1 MAQTLESLRGK
12 IGSAT
17 DLLSVVTT
25 MKAISAVNIRH
36 SEKAVEALSEYNRT
50 IEMGLQ
56 ILLMNSETTLTGEQ
70 ATKDKQLGAI
80 IFGSDQGLVGQFN
93 RVIVNHAL
101 SEMDRFNVANQ
112 DRILLVVGLR
122 AAGVIE
128 QTEQHVQEV
137 LPVPSSIPHITQML
151 QEIVVLIESLRQE
164 HGLERLVLFYN
175 HPQSGVSY
183 RPVSLQ
189 LLPINIGWLKRIRDK
204 EWKSRCLPTFTIDS
218 NRLFSA
224 LIREYFLVSMFSA
237 YARSM
242 ASENASRLAT
252 MQVAERNIEERI
264 EELTHQY
271 HQTRQTAITTEIL
284 DIMAGFE
291 ALTGEGV
298 E

>member
-1 MAQTLESLRGK
+1 MAETLETLRSK
-12 IGSAT
+12 IVSAT

-36 SEKAVEALSEYNRT
+36 SEKAVEALAEYNRT

-56 ILLMNSETTLTGEQ
+56 ILLMNSETTFTGEQ
-70 ATKDKQLGAI
+70 EPKDKQFGAI

-101 SEMDRFNVANQ
+101 REMDQLMIDDQ
-112 DRILLVVGLR
+112 DRIIVVVGMR
-122 AAGVIE
+122 AAGVLE
-128 QTEQHVQEV
+128 QANQRIQEI

-151 QEIVVLIESLRQE
+151 QEIVLLIESLRQE
-164 HGLERLVLFYN
+164 HGLEHLVLFYN
-175 HPQSGVSY
+175 HPTTGVSY
-183 RPVSLQ
+183 KPVSLQ
-189 LLPINIGWLKRIRDK
+189 LLPINIDWLSRLENQKW
-204 EWKSRCLPTFTIDS
+204 ESRCLPIFTTDPDQ
-218 NRLFSA
+218 LFSA
-224 LIREYFLVSMFSA
+224 LIREHFLVSMFAA

-264 EELTHQY
+264 EELTNHY

-291 ALTGEGV
+291 ALTGKDV
-298 E
+298 M

>member
-1 MAQTLESLRGK
+1 MTQTLESLRSR

-36 SEKAVEALSEYNRT
+36 SEKAVEALAEYNRT
-50 IEMGLQ
+50 IEMGLK
-56 ILLMNSETTLTGEQ
+56 ILLMNSEATFTGEQ
-70 ATKDKQLGAI
+70 ATQNKQFGAI

-101 SEMDRFNVANQ
+101 SEMKRFEVDVR

-122 AAGVIE
+122 AAAVLE
-128 QTEQHVQEV
+128 QADQQIHEI

-151 QEIVVLIESLRQE
+151 QEIIMLIESLRQE
-164 HGLERLVLFYN
+164 HGLDHLVLFYN

-183 RPVSLQ
+183 RPVSTQ
-189 LLPINIGWLKRIRDK
+189 LLPINIRWLQKIDQK
-204 EWKSRCLPTFTIDS
+204 EWKSRCLPTFTTDPD
-218 NRLFSA
+218 RLFSA
-224 LIREYFLVSMFSA
+224 LIREHFLVSMFSA

-252 MQVAERNIEERI
+252 MQVAEKNIEERI

-271 HQTRQTAITTEIL
+271 HQLRQTAITTEIL

-291 ALTGEGV
+291 ALTG
-298 E
+298 

>member
-1 MAQTLESLRGK
+1 MTQTLESLRGK
-12 IGSAT
+12 INSAT

-36 SEKAVEALSEYNRT
+36 SEKAVEALAEYNRT
-50 IEMGLQ
+50 IEMGLK
-56 ILLMNSETTLTGEQ
+56 ILLMNSETTLTGESTLKNNQ
-70 ATKDKQLGAI
+70 FGAI

-101 SEMDRFNVANQ
+101 NEMNRFKIAEQ
-112 DRILLVVGLR
+112 DRILLVVGIR
-122 AAGVIE
+122 SAAILE
-128 QTEQHVQEV
+128 QGEQRIRSI

-151 QEIVVLIESLRQE
+151 QEIIVLIESLRQE
-164 HGLERLVLFYN
+164 HGLDRLVLFYN

-189 LLPINIGWLKRIRDK
+189 LLPINIRWLQNIDEK
-204 EWKSRCLPTFTIDS
+204 EWKSRCLPTFTTDP

-224 LIREYFLVSMFSA
+224 LIREHFLVSMFSA

-264 EELTHQY
+264 EELTHHY

-284 DIMAGFE
+284 DIVAGFE
-291 ALTGEGV
+291 ALTG
-298 E
+298 